1 MSQIEEIITIIS
13 AALGLIITITGFLI
27 PLVKSTKAKKSLI
40 AVNKLTGALQNMVI
54 EAEKFVNY
62 SGEEKKQYVM
72 TKAYKYAVENKIPY
86 DENAVSEKIEDLVAL
101 SKQVNVKT
109 ATQPKEVVADSNKI
123 ISVKFQNS

>member
-40 AVNKLTGALQNMVI
+40 AENKLTGALQNMVI

-109 ATQPKEVVADSNKI
+109 ATQPKEVVSDSNKI

>member
-1 MSQIEEIITIIS
+1 MSQIEEIITIIT

-109 ATQPKEVVADSNKI
+109 ATQPKEVVSDSNKI

>member
-101 SKQVNVKT
+101 SKQVNVKP
-109 ATQPKEVVADSNKI
+109 ATQPKEVVSDSNKI

>member
-109 ATQPKEVVADSNKI
+109 ATQPKEVVSDSNKI

>member
-1 MSQIEEIITIIS
+1 MSQIEEIITIIT

-27 PLVKSTKAKKSLI
+27 PLVKSTKAKKSLV

>member
-1 MSQIEEIITIIS
+1 MNQIEEIITIIS
-13 AALGLIITITGFLI
+13 AALGLIITITGFWI
-27 PLVKSTKAKKSLI
+27 PLIKSTKAKKSLI

>member
-1 MSQIEEIITIIS
+1 MSQIEEIITIIT

-101 SKQVNVKT
+101 SKQVNVKP
-109 ATQPKEVVADSNKI
+109 ATQPKEVVSDSNKI

>member
-1 MSQIEEIITIIS
+1 MNQIEEIITIIS

-27 PLVKSTKAKKSLI
+27 PLIKSTKAKKSLI

>member
-1 MSQIEEIITIIS
+1 MSQIEEIITIIT

-40 AVNKLTGALQNMVI
+40 AVNKLTGTLQNMVI

-101 SKQVNVKT
+101 SKQVNVKP

>member
-1 MSQIEEIITIIS
+1 MSQIEEIITIIT

-27 PLVKSTKAKKSLI
+27 PLVKSTKAKKSLV

-72 TKAYKYAVENKIPY
+72 T
-86 DENAVSEKIEDLVAL
+86 
-101 SKQVNVKT
+101 
-109 ATQPKEVVADSNKI
+109 
-123 ISVKFQNS
+123 